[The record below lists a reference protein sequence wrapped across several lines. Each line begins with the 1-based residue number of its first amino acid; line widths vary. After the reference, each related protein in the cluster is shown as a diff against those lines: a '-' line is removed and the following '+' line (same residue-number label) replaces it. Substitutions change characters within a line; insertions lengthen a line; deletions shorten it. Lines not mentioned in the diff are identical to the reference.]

1 MNIKKESID
10 PFSATVTLGLEL
22 GYTGKSIEKT
32 KIIECIQDY
41 QNELIQEKDLVL
53 SASLSECTIVL
64 SGQVEPHFK
73 LNFINYP
80 KFPMEEHI
88 LKIEIENLTKKL
100 MEKFQQNRVVIEYFD
115 ETILLEKSALIDPRI
130 KRQETRTR

>member
-130 KRQETRTR
+130 MRQQTRD